1 MSTVSDISAPAPAPP
16 ALTTRDA
23 QSAEA
28 RPAADRPELTA
39 RRQRALAQEVIVRFA
54 VVVVMM
60 LFNEL
65 QTTGDHTRE
74 VIRVT
79 ALIGLLFNAAY
90 YVAGR
95 TGRALRGQAYVRM
108 SLDVAFLTAGLYA
121 AGGLA
126 AAPYVAVYATVP
138 VYTGIVFSSRACIV
152 VTLLATGSFLAVCG
166 LQVGGVLRIS
176 RPLPSDAWEIASF
189 NLLILNIVG
198 GLAAFLAEAYRR
210 SRQRLATLHAE
221 LERAHDESLRLNRHI
236 QRAARFEALSEVV
249 AGVTHEM
256 RNVLTG
262 AFGHLYLL
270 REKLTSPATRDL
282 DHHVSQVERCCHDAM
297 RIIQRTL
304 EVARQPG
311 PEREPVAIADV
322 IARVVELKRYDLR
335 RDDIALRVDVA
346 EPVPTVVTSAFQV
359 QQVLLNLVT
368 NAQDELRRG
377 SGRREIVIG
386 LAAGTDGCLIEVA
399 DSGRGI
405 PPEVLPRLFEPFFTT
420 KDDGTGLGLAIS
432 AGIAEGL
439 GGRLTAANRA
449 EGGAIFRLALPVT
462 R

>member
-1 MSTVSDISAPAPAPP
+1 MSTLSDISVPAAAPP
-16 ALTTRDA
+16 VSTTREA
-23 QSAEA
+23 QSAEPL
-28 RPAADRPELTA
+28 PAADRPEVAA
-39 RRQRALAQEVIVRFA
+39 RHQRALAQEVLVRFA
-54 VVVVMM
+54 VVVVMIV
-60 LFNEL
+60 FNEL

-79 ALIGLLFNAAY
+79 AIIGLLFNAAY
-90 YVAGR
+90 YIAGR
-95 TGRALRGQAYVRM
+95 TGRALRVQAYVRM

-126 AAPYVAVYATVP
+126 AAPYVGVYATVP

-152 VTLLATGSFLAVCG
+152 VTLLATGSYLAICG

-176 RPLPSDAWEIASF
+176 RPLPAEAWEIASF
-189 NLLILNIVG
+189 NLLVLNIVG

-210 SRQRLATLHAE
+210 SRQRLATLHAD

-262 AFGHLYLL
+262 AFGHLFLL
-270 REKLTSPATRDL
+270 RERLTSATPEL
-282 DHHVSQVERCCHDAM
+282 EHHVSQVERCCHDAM
-297 RIIQRTL
+297 RIIRRTL
-304 EVARQPG
+304 DVARQPG

-322 IARVVELKRYDLR
+322 IARVVELKGYDVR

-346 EPVPTVVTSAFQV
+346 AAVPTVVTSAFQV

-368 NAQDELRRG
+368 NAQDELRRS

-386 LAAGTDGCLIEVA
+386 LAAGTDGCIIEVA

-432 AGIAEGL
+432 AGIAEAL

-449 EGGAIFRLALPVT
+449 EGGAVFRLALPVT